1 MKMLS
6 VRLDDKEFTVL
17 SQLSEQLGESR
28 SKIVKRG
35 IAALAREKLRG
46 ESPHQLALKL
56 GLIGAFE
63 GPADLSET
71 VGVRV
76 KQKLRAESSRRR

>member
-6 VRLDDKEFTVL
+6 VRLDDSEFIML
-17 SQLSEQLGESR
+17 SRLSEQLGESR
-28 SKIVKRG
+28 SKVVKRG
-35 IAALAREKLRG
+35 IAALAQQKLHG
-46 ESPHQLALKL
+46 ESPHELAVKL
-56 GLIGAFE
+56 GVIGAFS

-76 KQKLRAESSRRR
+76 RKKLRAESARRR